1 MTYYWRCVYENKNL
15 LFHDQGRFQRDIAC
29 RYIDGGV
36 EGNKAS
42 WEAEASQCSQ
52 YRWKTD

>member
-1 MTYYWRCVYENKNL
+1 MTYYRRCVYENKNL

-52 YRWKTD
+52 YR